1 MLVFF
6 CLYFFVFFV
15 NFVLFCRFLCVGFF
29 SFERDFDLMTGLL
42 LLFFLVYFKL
52 AVTIA

>member
-1 MLVFF
+1 MFVCLFFVF
-6 CLYFFVFFV
+6 LVFFV

-52 AVTIA
+52 AVTTA